1 MNEEDLEEHLKELNK
16 IVTSKE
22 YLEVELEEIL
32 QIHIKLIDFWNY
44 IEYEKSNNNK
54 QVSAYID
61 ENVPEIYIDVIEKLF
76 HKNNVNVDREYIKK
90 IFIIYDMSFFVYN
103 ENNKNNLLINDFFEL
118 EKIDYKDYDIF

>member
-1 MNEEDLEEHLKELNK
+1 MNEEDLEEHLKEINK

-32 QIHIKLIDFWNY
+32 QIHTKLIDLWNY
-44 IEYEKSNNNK
+44 IEYEKSNNK

-61 ENVPEIYIDVIEKLF
+61 ENVQEIYIDVLEKLF
-76 HKNNVNVDREYIKK
+76 YKNNVDREYLIK
-90 IFIIYDMSFFVYN
+90 ILIIYDMSFYICN
-103 ENNKNNLLINDFFEL
+103 KKTNNFLISDLYEL

>member
-1 MNEEDLEEHLKELNK
+1 MNEEYLEEHLKELNK

-22 YLEVELEEIL
+22 YLEVELEENL
-32 QIHIKLIDFWNY
+32 KIHTKLIDFWNY

-61 ENVPEIYIDVIEKLF
+61 ENVLEIYIDVLEKLF
-76 HKNNVNVDREYIKK
+76 HKNNVDVDREYLIK
-90 IFIIYDMSFFVYN
+90 ILIIYDMSFFVYN
-103 ENNKNNLLINDFFEL
+103 ENNKNNLLINDFYEL